1 MRLTTFFV
9 RCPPSLTPVRQ
20 TIFLVKC
27 IEDSFWE
34 LQPPLIFLPGCRAL
48 VEHSEDQEI
57 AVDLLHSIGVG
68 RHTRSM
74 ALPRW
79 MNVTLRLV
87 SNVSAFLLNESSPV
101 CPLAPVEQRQ
111 VYSVTE
117 SSATLIDSAL
127 GYVASSVGLNL
138 PRTLAVVDGLSV
150 ATAFLLRLTESVP
163 AEALLFL
170 MVSGVVFWL
179 TAVLLFAVGM
189 VTIGGLLFTRL
200 TRTTRQPVP
209 PCPAL
214 PEAPVRPP
222 PTLEA
227 PAEQPALSD
236 TARSLSSTIVPPR
249 SSMRTRR
256 RRH

>member
-1 MRLTTFFV
+1 M
-9 RCPPSLTPVRQ
+9 RCPPYLTPVRQ

-27 IEDSFWE
+27 IEDSFRE
-34 LQPPLIFLPGCRAL
+34 SQPPLTSWPGRRAL
-48 VEHSEDQEI
+48 VERFEDPEI
-57 AVDLLHSIGVG
+57 ATDLIHAIGVG

-101 CPLAPVEQRQ
+101 CPLAPAEQGQ
-111 VYSVTE
+111 VYSITE

-127 GYVASSVGLNL
+127 GFVASSVGLNL

-163 AEALLFL
+163 AEVLLFL

-179 TAVLLFAVGM
+179 IAVLLFAVGV
-189 VTIGGLLFTRL
+189 VTIGGLFFTRL
-200 TRTTRQPVP
+200 TRTTRQTAP

-214 PEAPVRPP
+214 PEAPVRHPS
-222 PTLEA
+222 TLEA
-227 PAEQPALSD
+227 PAEPPALSD

-249 SSMRTRR
+249 NSMRARR

>member
-1 MRLTTFFV
+1 MR
-9 RCPPSLTPVRQ
+9 RPPYLTPVRQ

-27 IEDSFWE
+27 IEDSPRESQPHLTFW
-34 LQPPLIFLPGCRAL
+34 PCCRTL
-48 VEHSEDQEI
+48 VERSEDQEI
-57 AVDLLHSIGVG
+57 ATNFIPSIGVG
-68 RHTRSM
+68 RHTQSM

-101 CPLAPVEQRQ
+101 CPLAPVEQGQ
-111 VYSVTE
+111 TYSVAE

-163 AEALLFL
+163 AEVLLFL
-170 MVSGVVFWL
+170 MVSGAVFWL
-179 TAVLLFAVGM
+179 IAVLLLAVGM
-189 VTIGGLLFTRL
+189 VTIGGLFFTRL

-214 PEAPVRPP
+214 PEVPVRHPS
-222 PTLEA
+222 TLEA

-236 TARSLSSTIVPPR
+236 TARSLTNTIVPPR